1 MQRDMFSMP
10 GSHTQ
15 LQALQS
21 IELSNPSLIHSP
33 AFATQEH
40 PNAQILKPRVRKGQ
54 ILNAH
59 PQSGLILCSALSI
72 TGAATELGQPT
83 GPYATDLNGTVKLGG

>member
-1 MQRDMFSMP
+1 MQRDMLLTP

-21 IELSNPSLIHSP
+21 TEISTSFLIHSP

-40 PNAQILKPRVRKGQ
+40 PNAQILKLRARKGQ
-54 ILNAH
+54 ISNAH

-72 TGAATELGQPT
+72 TGDATELG
-83 GPYATDLNGTVKLGG
+83 

>member
-1 MQRDMFSMP
+1 MQRDMLSMP

-21 IELSNPSLIHSP
+21 IELSSPSLIHSP

-54 ILNAH
+54 FSNAH

-72 TGAATELGQPT
+72 TGIATELGQPT